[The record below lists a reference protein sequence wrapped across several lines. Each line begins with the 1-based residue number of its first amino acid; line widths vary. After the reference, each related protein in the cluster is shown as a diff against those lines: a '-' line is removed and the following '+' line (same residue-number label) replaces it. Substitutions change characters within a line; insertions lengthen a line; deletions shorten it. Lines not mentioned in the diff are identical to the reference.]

1 MSGLPWV
8 RLDANIST
16 NVKIRRLLR
25 QRNGHRAF
33 TLYTFAL
40 GWSGGHGTDG
50 YVPDDMV
57 ELLEGSQKLAELLA
71 SLRLWERA
79 DDEGWSIINFAER
92 QELSAVTRMKHEK
105 RVAASSYAICD
116 RWMQEKPGRACTC
129 GKHGQVTT

>member
-25 QRNGHRAF
+25 QRNGARAYV
-33 TLYTFAL
+33 LYTFAL

-57 ELLEGSQKLAELLA
+57 GYLEGSDQLAKLLEDQ
-71 SLRLWERA
+71 RLWERA
-79 DDEGWSIINFAER
+79 DDAGWSIVNFAER
-92 QELSAVTRMKHEK
+92 QELAEVTQRKQQQK
-105 RVAASSYAICD
+105 QRAICA
-116 RWMQEKPGRACTC
+116 RWMKEGKLCSC
-129 GKHGQVTT
+129 GQHG